1 MPKIVIQ
8 KLPLLEKITTEQFSS
23 LSSKELVNSNFLFLK
38 VAAEINNEIE
48 EALAQH
54 NLSSGRYTLLS
65 LLQVNQKGLPPTMLA
80 AELGVKQATISGLLN
95 NLEKDRLITRNKN
108 QVDARSFSINITPQG
123 VQLLSTVVP
132 LISPIIQKYWGK
144 LTSDEH
150 HLLSGLLTT
159 IHDKMKI

>member
-144 LTSDEH
+144 LT
-150 HLLSGLLTT
+150 
-159 IHDKMKI
+159 